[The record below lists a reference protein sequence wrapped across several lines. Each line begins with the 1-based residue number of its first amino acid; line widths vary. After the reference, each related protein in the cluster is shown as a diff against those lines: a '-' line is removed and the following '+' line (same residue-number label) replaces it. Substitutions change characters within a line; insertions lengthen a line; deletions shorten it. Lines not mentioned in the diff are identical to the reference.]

1 MEKRIS
7 NIVML
12 PNLSKNIFCQRIESV
27 ANRFIELG
35 CRIGVSKEYTKEYGI
50 PKNCYEFEPES
61 CECDAF
67 LVLGGDGSMIEA
79 AHYTMGTRIPVVGMN
94 FGHLGYLTE
103 LAEDDSE
110 ELKKLVLGEYE
121 VDERM
126 MLTAEICDGYGN
138 VRTSFTVLNDIVLNN
153 GPVSRMIS
161 FDLFADGVK
170 VQTLRADGLIAATPT
185 GSTAY
190 SLSAGGPVI
199 DPRLRGICVTPICA
213 HSLGIRPIVFGEDSQ
228 IRILNFY
235 RNSSSVFINADG
247 RDVAE
252 IEEGDVIN
260 IRKSSEVFRLIRL
273 RPYGFLSVLDRKLSG
288 RS

>member
-1 MEKRIS
+1 MGKRITD
-7 NIVML
+7 IVML
-12 PNLSKNIFCQRIESV
+12 PNISKNIFGQRIESITG
-27 ANRFIELG
+27 RLTELG
-35 CRIGVSKEYTKEYGI
+35 CRVAVSPEYAREYGL
-50 PKNCYEFEPES
+50 PVNCAEYDGRG
-61 CECDAF
+61 CDAF

-79 AHYTMGTRIPVVGMN
+79 AHYTMGTGIPVVGMN

-103 LAEDDSE
+103 LAEGDDE

-138 VRTSFTVLNDIVLNN
+138 ARTSFTVLNDIVLTN

-170 VQTLRADGLIAATPT
+170 IQTLRADGLIAATPT

-199 DPRLRGICVTPICA
+199 DPKLRGICVTPICA
-213 HSLGIRPIVFGEDSQ
+213 HSLGIRPIVFGEDSR

-235 RNSSSVFINADG
+235 RNNSSVFINADG
-247 RDVAE
+247 RDIAG